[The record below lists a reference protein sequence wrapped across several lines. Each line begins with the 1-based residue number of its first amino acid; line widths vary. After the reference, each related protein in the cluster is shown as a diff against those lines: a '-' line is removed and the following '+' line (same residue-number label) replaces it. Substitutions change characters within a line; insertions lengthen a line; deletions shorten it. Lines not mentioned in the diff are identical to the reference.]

1 MAEKKKPTKIIN
13 DYMNTRVQLFA
24 SITKLNQEKKT
35 TV

>member
-1 MAEKKKPTKIIN
+1 MAAKKKPTKIIN

-24 SITKLNQEKKT
+24 SLTKLNQEKET